1 MPALRY
7 LFIAS
12 IMLMLA
18 LTAAV
23 VGLNLSASRPVY
35 EWIARAALNRDIH
48 IEGPI
53 SLRIGS
59 VATLSLNDITVAGTS
74 EGTPAFATIGALVA
88 QVSLLSLW
96 DDAVVMPSASVDD
109 LRVFIDIDEA
119 GQGNWPTFT
128 DEDLAAEAPSVASTP
143 FALRATN
150 LRVKQALLSVRDARS
165 DQQHTLFI
173 ETLDETLIEDT
184 LQMRSH
190 GSLNNSPFSTALT
203 LEGVASLLNIRDWQ
217 VHWEGSLGDAE
228 FELSAAVASIDEL
241 LHSDIDLTMHSDS
254 AQNFLQP
261 LNLPAITE
269 GPADLALQA
278 RRQDDRRV
286 VNLIG
291 RLGELR
297 VTGSVD
303 QPLASS
309 LESSH
314 IVLSASGPNLSQVG
328 ALLDARGF
336 PTTPFA
342 MDIEASLEGQA
353 VTVEQLQLTS
363 EAITLS
369 LSGTLPGYRSLN
381 AGRLSGDIDI
391 PDLNAFSRLLD
402 PTKPLQ
408 GSLSGTVSLARD
420 ADGTD
425 IVVTSTSPLL
435 TLTLNG
441 QLTPEPGFSGSAVQ
455 FSGRSA
461 VPDQWLGLL
470 METPPP
476 LAPIDFAG
484 EATLSAPATITV
496 ESLTVRT
503 SNDVVSARGVI
514 GWAEATEKTAISVTA
529 RSQNLQKTLAPWVP
543 QTQFLPDLPAVA
555 EAQLALTSPDVMKI
569 ERAMLS
575 VDQNVAAF
583 AGDISLQETEPSIS
597 GFLDVSV
604 PVFQT
609 LFPAL
614 TVPQRYERPL
624 NFSGDVIWKPGVI
637 ALDVA
642 DNQLRYG
649 SITADGHLSL
659 DLLEGT
665 AGFDLQASTPDARD
679 YLPAA
684 ERGSDTPPM
693 PMSAT
698 IAGDWNAHHVRV
710 EALRI
715 NSAELQI
722 EGAGLLELSGEAFSN
737 SHVDAVVSIARVDL
751 FKEWLDFPFPD
762 QNLEITADIDSREGA
777 LVVDTL
783 TLLSGESDLSVKGT
797 AVRASGLQVNLDV
810 SARHLN
816 LDPWILA
823 RREEDGAVP
832 EQDTG
837 STDNQRVLPDYPTST
852 AWLRDVVVNT
862 ELSIAEL
869 VGLPRPVFNV
879 RGRLNISEE
888 GIVIPHLS
896 AENERSGGATLAGSL
911 VSNQGTAPQL
921 DVAIEGFNLVM
932 GIPKAPSEDIDS
944 LPSYEFKSK
953 LTGAGNTTREL
964 ASSLEGYLN
973 VVMGSG
979 KVLNAGFDRL
989 TNSFLQELTQV
1000 LNPLQSQR
1008 DVTSINCAAAFVTSE
1023 AGKLSGKPAVVIDTP
1038 DVKILSNVTLDL
1050 GTERIKAKFKTV
1062 PQKGLGLSVS
1072 SVINPYVEVSGTLA
1086 DPKIMVDPANT
1097 VVGGSLAVM
1106 TGGLSILAQN
1116 VVERMGASGNICAAR
1131 LSKAN
1136 EEMSTIGDQR

>member
-150 LRVKQALLSVRDARS
+150 LRVKQALLSIRDARS

-286 VNLIG
+286 VNLSG

-391 PDLNAFSRLLD
+391 PDLNAFSGLLD

-496 ESLTVRT
+496 EGLTVRT
-503 SNDVVSARGVI
+503 SNDVVSAQGVI

-1136 EEMSTIGDQR
+1136 EEMSTIGDER

>member
-7 LFIAS
+7 LFVAS

-286 VNLIG
+286 VNLSG

-391 PDLNAFSRLLD
+391 PDLNAFSGLLD

-496 ESLTVRT
+496 EGLTVRT
-503 SNDVVSARGVI
+503 SNDVVSAQGVI

-737 SHVDAVVSIARVDL
+737 SHLDAAVSIARMGL
-751 FKEWLDFPFPD
+751 LKEWLDFPFPD

>member
-7 LFIAS
+7 FFVAS
-12 IMLMLA
+12 LVLVLA

-23 VGLNLSASRPVY
+23 VSLNLGTSRPVY
-35 EWIARAALNRDIH
+35 EWIGRAALNRDIH

-59 VATLSLNDITVAGTS
+59 VTTLSLNNITVAGTS

-88 QVSLLSLW
+88 QVSLFSLW
-96 DDAVVMPSASVDD
+96 DDALVVPSASVDD
-109 LRVFIDIDEA
+109 LKVFIDIDEA
-119 GQGNWPTFT
+119 GQGNWPTLSGGDLT
-128 DEDLAAEAPSVASTP
+128 AEDPSEAKLPY
-143 FALRATN
+143 ALRATDLRIERAM
-150 LRVKQALLSVRDARS
+150 LRVWDARS
-165 DQQHTLFI
+165 NQEHTLFI
-173 ETLDETLIEDT
+173 ETLHETLIEDT
-184 LQMRSH
+184 LQLRSR
-190 GSLNNSPFSTALT
+190 GSLNTSPFGTT
-203 LEGVASLLNIRDWQ
+203 VMVEGVASLLDIRDWQ

-228 FELSAAVASIDEL
+228 FELSTAVTSIDEL
-241 LHSDIDLTMHSDS
+241 FGSDIDLTIHSDS
-254 AQNFLQP
+254 AQNLLQS
-261 LNLPAITE
+261 LNLPTFSG
-269 GPADLALQA
+269 GPADVALQS
-278 RRQDDRRV
+278 RQQDDRRV

-297 VTGSVD
+297 VTGSAD
-303 QPLASS
+303 QPLDSS
-309 LESSH
+309 LESGN
-314 IVLSASGPNLSQVG
+314 IVLSASGPSLSQVG
-328 ALLDARGF
+328 TLLDAQGF
-336 PTTPFA
+336 PATPFA
-342 MDIEASLEGQA
+342 IDIEASLEGQG
-353 VTVEQLQLTS
+353 VTVEELQLTS

-369 LSGTLPGYRSLN
+369 LSGTLPGYRSLD

-391 PDLNAFSRLLD
+391 PDLNAFSGLLD

-441 QLTPEPGFSGSAVQ
+441 RLTPEPGFSGSAVQ

-461 VPDQWLGLL
+461 TPGQWLGLL
-470 METPPP
+470 MEIPPP
-476 LAPIDFAG
+476 LSPIDFAG
-484 EATLSAPATITV
+484 KATLSAPETIAV
-496 ESLTVRT
+496 ESLTVRAG
-503 SNDVVSARGVI
+503 NDVVSAQGMI

-529 RSQNLQKTLAPWVP
+529 RSQNLQETLAPWVS
-543 QTQFLPDLPAVA
+543 QTEFLLDLPAVA
-555 EAQLALTSPDVMKI
+555 EAQLAFTSPDLMKI

-583 AGDISLQETEPSIS
+583 AGDISLQNTEPSIS

-614 TVPQRYERPL
+614 AVPQRYERPL
-624 NFSGDVIWKPGVI
+624 NFSGDVVWTPGVI

-642 DNQLRYG
+642 DNRLRYG

-665 AGFDLQASTPDARD
+665 AGFDLHASTPDARD

-693 PMSAT
+693 PMTAT
-698 IAGDWNAHHVRV
+698 VTGGWNAHHVRV

-722 EGAGLLELSGEAFSN
+722 DSAGLLELSSEAFSN
-737 SHVDAVVSIARVDL
+737 SHLDAVVSIARMGL
-751 FKEWLDFPFPD
+751 LKEWLDFPFPD

-797 AVRASGLQVNLDV
+797 AVRASGLQLNLDV

-862 ELSIAEL
+862 ELSIAEFI
-869 VGLPRPVFNV
+869 GLPRPVFNV
-879 RGRLNISEE
+879 RGELNISEQ

-896 AENERSGGATLAGSL
+896 AENERSGGATLTGSL
-911 VSNQGTAPQL
+911 LSNQGAAPQL
-921 DVAIEGFNLVM
+921 DIAIEGINLVM
-932 GIPKAPSEDIDS
+932 GIPKAPSEDVDS

-1008 DVTSINCAAAFVTSE
+1008 DVTAINCAAAFVTSE
-1023 AGKLSGKPAVVIDTP
+1023 AGKLSGKPAVVVDTP
-1038 DVKILSNVTLDL
+1038 DVKMFSNVTLDL
-1050 GTERIKAKFKTV
+1050 GAERIKAKFKTV

-1072 SVINPYVEVSGTLA
+1072 SVINPYVEVSGTLS

-1116 VVERMGASGNICAAR
+1116 VVERMSASGNICAAR

-1136 EEMSTIGDQR
+1136 EEMSTLDDQR

>member
-128 DEDLAAEAPSVASTP
+128 DEDLAAEAPSVASTH

-391 PDLNAFSRLLD
+391 PDLNAFSGLLD

>member
-7 LFIAS
+7 LFVAS

-286 VNLIG
+286 VNLSG

-391 PDLNAFSRLLD
+391 PDLNAFSGLLD

-496 ESLTVRT
+496 EGLTVRT
-503 SNDVVSARGVI
+503 SNDVVSAQGVI

-737 SHVDAVVSIARVDL
+737 SHLDAAVSIARMGL
-751 FKEWLDFPFPD
+751 LKEWLDFPFPD

-888 GIVIPHLS
+888 GIVIPLLS

-1072 SVINPYVEVSGTLA
+1072 SVINPYVEVSGTLS

-1097 VVGGSLAVM
+1097 VVGGSLAIM

>member
-241 LHSDIDLTMHSDS
+241 LHSDIDLTMHTDS

-286 VNLIG
+286 VNLSG

-391 PDLNAFSRLLD
+391 PDLNAFSGLLD

-496 ESLTVRT
+496 EGLTVRT
-503 SNDVVSARGVI
+503 SNDVVSAQGVI

-1136 EEMSTIGDQR
+1136 EEMSTIGDER

>member
-7 LFIAS
+7 FFVAS
-12 IMLMLA
+12 LVLVLA

-23 VGLNLSASRPVY
+23 VSLNLGASRPLY
-35 EWIARAALNRDIH
+35 EWIARTALNRDVQIA
-48 IEGPI
+48 GPI

-59 VATLSLNDITVAGTS
+59 VTTLSLNNITVAGTS

-88 QVSLLSLW
+88 QVSLFSLW
-96 DDAVVMPSASVDD
+96 DDTIVVPSASVDD
-109 LRVFIDIDEA
+109 LRVFIDIDET
-119 GQGNWPTFT
+119 GQGNWPTFSDGDLT
-128 DEDLAAEAPSVASTP
+128 AEDPSGAKLP
-143 FALRATN
+143 YALRATDLRFERAL
-150 LRVKQALLSVRDARS
+150 LRVWDARS
-165 DQQHTLFI
+165 NQQRTLFI
-173 ETLDETLIEDT
+173 ETLHETLIEDT
-184 LQMRSH
+184 LQLRSR
-190 GSLNNSPFSTALT
+190 GSLNTSPFGTT
-203 LEGVASLLNIRDWQ
+203 VMVEGVASLLDIRDWQ
-217 VHWEGSLGDAE
+217 VHWEGSLGDTV
-228 FELSAAVASIDEL
+228 FELSTSVASIDEL
-241 LHSDIDLTMHSDS
+241 IGADIDLSIHTDS
-254 AQNFLQP
+254 AQNVLQS
-261 LNLPAITE
+261 LNLPASTE
-269 GPADLALQA
+269 GPADLALQS
-278 RRQDDRRV
+278 RRQGDRRV
-286 VNLIG
+286 VNLSG

-297 VTGSVD
+297 VTGSAD
-303 QPLASS
+303 QPLDSGV
-309 LESSH
+309 ESGH
-314 IVLSASGPNLSQVG
+314 MVLSASGPSLTQVG
-328 ALLDARGF
+328 ALLDAQGF
-336 PTTPFA
+336 PNTPFA
-342 MDIEASLEGQA
+342 MDFEASLDGQA

-369 LSGTLPGYRSLN
+369 LSGTLQEYHSLN
-381 AGRLSGDIDI
+381 AGELSGDIDI
-391 PDLNAFSRLLD
+391 PDLSAFSGLLD
-402 PTKPLQ
+402 PAKPLQ
-408 GSLSGTVSLARD
+408 GSLSGTLSLARD

-425 IVVTSTSPLL
+425 LVVTSTSPLL

-441 QLTPEPGFSGSAVQ
+441 RLTPAPGYSGSSVQ

-461 VPDQWLGLL
+461 APGQWLGLL
-470 METPPP
+470 MDPPPP

-484 EATLSAPATITV
+484 EATLSAPETLTV

-503 SNDVVSARGVI
+503 SNDVVSVRGLI

-529 RSQNLQKTLAPWVP
+529 QSQNLQEALAPWVS

-555 EAQLALTSPDVMKI
+555 EAQLAFTSPDVMKI

-575 VDQNVAAF
+575 ADQNVAAF
-583 AGDISLQETEPSIS
+583 AGDISLQDTEPSIS

-604 PVFQT
+604 PVFQK

-614 TVPQRYERPL
+614 AVPQRYDRPL

-642 DNQLRYG
+642 DNRLRYG
-649 SITADGHLSL
+649 SITADGQLSL
-659 DLLEGT
+659 DLIEGT

-684 ERGSDTPPM
+684 ERGPDTPLM
-693 PMSAT
+693 PMTAT
-698 IAGDWNAHHVRV
+698 VTGDWNAHQVRV

-722 EGAGLLELSGEAFSN
+722 ESAGLLELSSEAFSD
-737 SHVDAVVSIARVDL
+737 SHLDAVISIARLDL
-751 FKEWLDFPFPD
+751 LKEWLDFPFPD
-762 QNLEITADIDSREGA
+762 QNLQITADIDSREGA

-783 TLLSGESDLSVKGT
+783 TLLSGESDLSVKGA
-797 AVRASGLQVNLDV
+797 AVRASGLQVKLNV
-810 SARHLN
+810 SGRRLN
-816 LDPWILA
+816 LDPWLA
-823 RREEDGAVP
+823 ALREGESAMP
-832 EQDTG
+832 EQNAG
-837 STDNQRVLPDYPTST
+837 LADNQRVLPDYPTST
-852 AWLRDVVVNT
+852 QWLRDVVVNT

-879 RGRLNISEE
+879 RGELNISEQ

-896 AENERSGGATLAGSL
+896 AENERSGGATLTGSL
-911 VSNQGTAPQL
+911 LSNQGAAPQL
-921 DVAIEGFNLVM
+921 DIAIEGINLVM
-932 GIPKAPSEDIDS
+932 GIPKAPSEDVDS

-989 TNSFLQELTQV
+989 TNSFLQELAQV

-1023 AGKLSGKPAVVIDTP
+1023 AGKLSGKPAVVVDTP
-1038 DVKILSNVTLDL
+1038 DVKIFSNVTLDL

-1072 SVINPYVEVSGTLA
+1072 SVINPYVEVSGTLS
-1086 DPKIMVDPANT
+1086 DPKIMADPANT

-1116 VVERMGASGNICAAR
+1116 VVERMSASGNICAAR

-1136 EEMSTIGDQR
+1136 EEMSTRGDQR

>member
-128 DEDLAAEAPSVASTP
+128 DEDLAAEAPSVASTH

-286 VNLIG
+286 VNLSG

-391 PDLNAFSRLLD
+391 PDLNAFSGLLD

-496 ESLTVRT
+496 EGLTVRT

-722 EGAGLLELSGEAFSN
+722 EGAGLLELSGEAFYN
-737 SHVDAVVSIARVDL
+737 SHLDAAVSIARMGL
-751 FKEWLDFPFPD
+751 LKEWLDFPFPD

-1072 SVINPYVEVSGTLA
+1072 SVINPYVEVSGTLS

-1136 EEMSTIGDQR
+1136 EEMSTIGDER

>member
-128 DEDLAAEAPSVASTP
+128 DEDLAAEAPSVASTH

-391 PDLNAFSRLLD
+391 PDLNAFSGLLA
-402 PTKPLQ
+402 PPKPLQ

-514 GWAEATEKTAISVTA
+514 GWAEATEKTAISVTG

-543 QTQFLPDLPAVA
+543 QIQFLPELPAVA

-1072 SVINPYVEVSGTLA
+1072 SVINPYVEVSGTLS

>member
-173 ETLDETLIEDT
+173 ETLDETLIEDR

-286 VNLIG
+286 VNLSG

-391 PDLNAFSRLLD
+391 PDLNAFSGLLD

-496 ESLTVRT
+496 EGLTVRT

-737 SHVDAVVSIARVDL
+737 SHLDAAVSIARMGL
-751 FKEWLDFPFPD
+751 LKEWLDFPFPD

-1136 EEMSTIGDQR
+1136 EEMSTIGDER

>member
-7 LFIAS
+7 IFVAS

-150 LRVKQALLSVRDARS
+150 LRVKQALLSIRDARS

-254 AQNFLQP
+254 AQNLLQP

-286 VNLIG
+286 VNLSG

-391 PDLNAFSRLLD
+391 PDLNAFSGLLD

-496 ESLTVRT
+496 EGLTVRT
-503 SNDVVSARGVI
+503 SNDVVSAQGVI

-543 QTQFLPDLPAVA
+543 QTQFLPELPAVA

-737 SHVDAVVSIARVDL
+737 SHLDAAVSIARMGL
-751 FKEWLDFPFPD
+751 LKEWLDFPFPD

-888 GIVIPHLS
+888 GIVIPLLS

-1136 EEMSTIGDQR
+1136 EEMSTIGDER

>member
-128 DEDLAAEAPSVASTP
+128 DEDLAAEAPSVASTH

-391 PDLNAFSRLLD
+391 PDLNAFLGLLD
-402 PTKPLQ
+402 ATKPLQ

>member
-150 LRVKQALLSVRDARS
+150 LRVKQALLSIRDARS

-286 VNLIG
+286 VNLSG

-391 PDLNAFSRLLD
+391 PDLNAFSGLLD

-496 ESLTVRT
+496 EGLTVRT
-503 SNDVVSARGVI
+503 SNDVVSAQGVI

-737 SHVDAVVSIARVDL
+737 SHLDAAVSIARMGL
-751 FKEWLDFPFPD
+751 LKEWLDFPFPD

-1136 EEMSTIGDQR
+1136 EEMSTIGDER

>member
-7 LFIAS
+7 LFVAS

-150 LRVKQALLSVRDARS
+150 LRVKQALLSIRDARS

-286 VNLIG
+286 VNLSG

-391 PDLNAFSRLLD
+391 PDLNAFSGLLD

-496 ESLTVRT
+496 EGLTVRT
-503 SNDVVSARGVI
+503 SNDVVSAQGVI

-737 SHVDAVVSIARVDL
+737 SHLDAAVSIARMGL
-751 FKEWLDFPFPD
+751 LKEWLDFPFPD

-888 GIVIPHLS
+888 GIVIPLLS

-1136 EEMSTIGDQR
+1136 EEMSTIGDER